1 MTPRTRLFLLSV
13 LICRA
18 LLLIGIALWSSGAYA
33 QSPGRPYRMGVLNNA
48 CVPGSPPVMGLKAGI
63 KGQGLE
69 EGRDVV
75 FDVRSTGSDEKKA
88 VELAEAL
95 AKEKPDVIVAIGEN
109 ETMAAKAAAPSTPI
123 VFTQV
128 AD

>member
-1 MTPRTRLFLLSV
+1 MIHPGNPGSATQGDRGVTPPRARHALPLWRR
-13 LICRA
+13 CHA
-18 LLLIGIALWSSGAYA
+18 LLLIGIVLCASGAYA
-33 QSPGRPYRMGVLNNA
+33 QSPGRPYRIGVLNNA
-48 CVPGSPPVMGLKAGI
+48 FVSGSPPVMGLKAGI

-95 AKEKPDVIVAIGEN
+95 AKEKPDVIVAI
-109 ETMAAKAAAPSTPI
+109 
-123 VFTQV
+123 
-128 AD
+128 